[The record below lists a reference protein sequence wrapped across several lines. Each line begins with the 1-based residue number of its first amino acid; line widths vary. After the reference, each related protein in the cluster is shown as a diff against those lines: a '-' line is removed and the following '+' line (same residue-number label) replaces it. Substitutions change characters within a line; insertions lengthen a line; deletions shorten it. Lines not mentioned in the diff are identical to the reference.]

1 MAAAWSFSR
10 SAHRPLSRLVSAL
23 SLDGLRLASEITI
36 RFTRSLADET
46 ADAIADEAARVT
58 SEILGEQIAQGKV
71 PLSRSEL
78 LSMVEDRTAQ
88 TVGKVAEL
96 RIPTLYLV
104 ADDGGAHSTSRTRA
118 PLVPPSTPVPGN
130 SALNVTAPPP
140 ASTGLSGQHVIS
152 VPSVRTLWRLALSG
166 CQPGAAVAQ
175 LGHLLGP
182 PLRDSAAAVIF
193 RAASVSDP
201 SAFDRM
207 SLFDQKNHAV
217 VQMQRETTACFL
229 AALFR
234 VFTSG
239 RVSREVI
246 GELVEAAGVT
256 ALEPEPI
263 PRHEIG
269 RYATSESPVRDLAT
283 RLAAILES
291 PREVREIQN
300 VLTPYCEHLRT
311 DLWHVAHEVRRLR
324 GIA

>member
-10 SAHRPLSRLVSAL
+10 GAHRPISRLVSAL
-23 SLDGLRLASEITI
+23 SLDGLRLASELTV

-46 ADAIADEAARVT
+46 AESIADEAARVA

-96 RIPTLYLV
+96 RVTALYLV
-104 ADDGGAHSTSRTRA
+104 ADDATHSTARTRA
-118 PLVPPSTPVPGN
+118 PLVPPATPVPPN
-130 SALNVTAPPP
+130 SNLNATAPPP

-152 VPSVRTLWRLALSG
+152 VPSVRTLWRLSLTG
-166 CQPGAAVAQ
+166 CQPGADVTQ

-182 PLRDSAAAVIF
+182 ALRDSAAAVIF
-193 RAASVSDP
+193 RAAAVADP
-201 SAFDRM
+201 SAIDRM
-207 SLFDQKNHAV
+207 ALFDPKNQAV
-217 VQMQRETTACFL
+217 VQMQREATACFL

-239 RVSREVI
+239 RVERDMISVI
-246 GELVEAAGVT
+246 IESAGAT
-256 ALEPEPI
+256 ALEPAPL

-269 RYATSESPVRDLAT
+269 RYSTSEGPVRDLAT
-283 RLAAILES
+283 RFAAILES
-291 PREVREIQN
+291 PRDWREIQSA
-300 VLTPYCEHLRT
+300 LTPYCEHLRT